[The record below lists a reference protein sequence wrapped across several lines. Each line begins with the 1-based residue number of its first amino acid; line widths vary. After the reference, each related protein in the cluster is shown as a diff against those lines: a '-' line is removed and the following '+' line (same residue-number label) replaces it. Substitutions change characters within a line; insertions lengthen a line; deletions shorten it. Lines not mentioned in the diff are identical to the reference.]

1 MTSAIVALA
10 MMAED
15 DQIELLA
22 LAFAAT
28 FGRAA
33 PTGADLFVAIDM
45 LRVLRRSGAEIGRH
59 A

>member
-1 MTSAIVALA
+1 MTGAAVALA

-22 LAFAAT
+22 LCFAAT
-28 FGRAA
+28 FGRTAA
-33 PTGADLFVAIDM
+33 TDADRFVAIDM
-45 LRVLRRSGAEIGRH
+45 LRVLRRSGAEIGKR